1 MEIWFIIHSLG
12 LLGCLQQ
19 QRRICWNIQYSWRM
33 WGFSS
38 FTNISKSE
46 YEMQSL
52 KEEYNYEA
60 LSLPTPACWAT
71 CWCWRVLVRCITAVN
86 SGRCALSV
94 QISWL
99 VISEAGNN
107 TKYIR
112 GLFTPKL
119 SLYIHFIVVC
129 CGIMTVECSLEL
141 LNFNIDHAQYQ

>member
-1 MEIWFIIHSLG
+1 
-12 LLGCLQQ
+12 
-19 QRRICWNIQYSWRM
+19 
-33 WGFSS
+33 
-38 FTNISKSE
+38 
-46 YEMQSL
+46 MQSL
-52 KEEYNYEA
+52 KEECNYEA
-60 LSLPTPACWAT
+60 LSLPTPACRAT

-119 SLYIHFIVVC
+119 SLYIQFIVVY
-129 CGIMTVECSLEL
+129 CGIMTVECSLEV
-141 LNFNIDHAQYQ
+141 LNFNIDTVDENIISV

>member
-1 MEIWFIIHSLG
+1 MGISAAEKDMLKYAIIQL
-12 LLGCLQQ
+12 
-19 QRRICWNIQYSWRM
+19 M

-52 KEEYNYEA
+52 KEECNYEA
-60 LSLPTPACWAT
+60 LSLPTPACWAR

-141 LNFNIDHAQYQ
+141 LNFNIDHNISRRCLSATSKFSL